1 LLPVL
6 SVVVPVFALILAG
19 FIAGK
24 TGKLGPNASAEINR
38 FVVWLALPAQ
48 LFTFTANSDW
58 QTLWQPGF
66 IIAFSAGCFAV
77 YIALLLYRWYH
88 TRDWVA
94 ASFTGLS
101 GSYANTGYMG
111 IPLCLLALGDSGLA
125 PAVIA
130 TLVVVCGLFGLA
142 IVFIEFGKQSHK
154 PWYEIIAIVLGS
166 LAKNPLL
173 VAPIAGAAWSA
184 SGLQMVEPAQQFLS
198 FLAAAASPCAL
209 VSIGLFLDAKERW
222 QSQRGLEPNVH
233 QVNRA
238 TRCSLA
244 SCRPYSRPTFI
255 LGSGC
260 RTHERPAHRHRSIY
274 ARAVLPSRWLRNL
287 THRFTNHAG
296 LDRDAVYDHLV
307 DQSDCLSGKTKTR
320 D

>member
-209 VSIGLFLDAKERW
+209 VSIGLFLMQKSEGKVSGVW
-222 QSQRGLEPNVH
+222 
-233 QVNRA
+233 
-238 TRCSLA
+238 SL
-244 SCRPYSRPTFI
+244 TFI
-255 LGSGC
+255 KLIVQPGVAWLVAGPILGLPLFWVQAAVLMSALPTGTGPFMLAQYYQADGSAISRVVLQTTLGSIV
-260 RTHERPAHRHRSIY
+260 T
-274 ARAVLPSRWLRNL
+274 
-287 THRFTNHAG
+287 
-296 LDRDAVYDHLV
+296 
-307 DQSDCLSGKTKTR
+307 LSMIIWWINQTT
-320 D
+320 

>member
-184 SGLQMVEPAQQFLS
+184 GGLQMVEPAQQFLS

-209 VSIGLFLDAKERW
+209 VSIGLFLMQKSEGKVSGVW
-222 QSQRGLEPNVH
+222 
-233 QVNRA
+233 
-238 TRCSLA
+238 SL
-244 SCRPYSRPTFI
+244 TFI
-255 LGSGC
+255 KLIVQPGVAWLVAGPILGLPLFWVQAAVLMSALPTGTGPFMLAQYYQADGSAISRVVLQTTLGSIV
-260 RTHERPAHRHRSIY
+260 S
-274 ARAVLPSRWLRNL
+274 
-287 THRFTNHAG
+287 
-296 LDRDAVYDHLV
+296 
-307 DQSDCLSGKTKTR
+307 LSMIIWWINQTA
-320 D
+320 

>member
-1 LLPVL
+1 MLPVL

-184 SGLQMVEPAQQFLS
+184 GGLQMVEPAQQFLS

-209 VSIGLFLDAKERW
+209 VSIGLFLMQKSEGKVSGVW
-222 QSQRGLEPNVH
+222 
-233 QVNRA
+233 
-238 TRCSLA
+238 SL
-244 SCRPYSRPTFI
+244 TFI
-255 LGSGC
+255 KLIVQPGVAWLVAGPILGLPLFWVQAAVLMSALPTGTGPFMLAQYYQADGSAISRVVLQTTLGSIV
-260 RTHERPAHRHRSIY
+260 S
-274 ARAVLPSRWLRNL
+274 
-287 THRFTNHAG
+287 
-296 LDRDAVYDHLV
+296 
-307 DQSDCLSGKTKTR
+307 LSMIIWWINQTA
-320 D
+320 

>member
-1 LLPVL
+1 MLPVL

-142 IVFIEFGKQSHK
+142 IVFIEFGKQAHK

-166 LAKNPLL
+166 LVKNPLL

-209 VSIGLFLDAKERW
+209 VSIGLFLMQKSDGKVSGVW
-222 QSQRGLEPNVH
+222 
-233 QVNRA
+233 
-238 TRCSLA
+238 SL
-244 SCRPYSRPTFI
+244 TFI
-255 LGSGC
+255 KLIVQPGVAWLVAGPILGLPLFWVQAAVLMSALPTGTGPFMLAQYYQADGSAISRIVLQTTLGSIV
-260 RTHERPAHRHRSIY
+260 T
-274 ARAVLPSRWLRNL
+274 
-287 THRFTNHAG
+287 
-296 LDRDAVYDHLV
+296 
-307 DQSDCLSGKTKTR
+307 LSMIIWWINQTA
-320 D
+320 

>member
-1 LLPVL
+1 MLPVP

-24 TGKLGPNASAEINR
+24 TGKLGPNASTEINR

-111 IPLCLLALGDSGLA
+111 IPLCLLALGDDGLA

-184 SGLQMVEPAQQFLS
+184 SGLQMIEPAQQFLS

-209 VSIGLFLDAKERW
+209 VSIGLFLMQKSDGKVSGVW
-222 QSQRGLEPNVH
+222 
-233 QVNRA
+233 
-238 TRCSLA
+238 SL
-244 SCRPYSRPTFI
+244 TFI
-255 LGSGC
+255 KLIVQPGVAWLVAGPILGLPLFWVQAAVLMSALPTGTGPFMLAQYYQADGSAISRIVLQTTLGSIV
-260 RTHERPAHRHRSIY
+260 T
-274 ARAVLPSRWLRNL
+274 
-287 THRFTNHAG
+287 
-296 LDRDAVYDHLV
+296 
-307 DQSDCLSGKTKTR
+307 LSMIIWWINQTA
-320 D
+320 

>member
-209 VSIGLFLDAKERW
+209 VSIGLFLMQKSDGKVSGVW
-222 QSQRGLEPNVH
+222 
-233 QVNRA
+233 
-238 TRCSLA
+238 SL
-244 SCRPYSRPTFI
+244 TFI
-255 LGSGC
+255 KLIVQPGVAWLVAGPILGLPLFWVQAAVLMSALPTGTGPFMLAQYYQADGSAISRVVLQTTLGSIV
-260 RTHERPAHRHRSIY
+260 T
-274 ARAVLPSRWLRNL
+274 
-287 THRFTNHAG
+287 
-296 LDRDAVYDHLV
+296 
-307 DQSDCLSGKTKTR
+307 LSMIIWWINQTS
-320 D
+320 

>member
-1 LLPVL
+1 MLPVL

-209 VSIGLFLDAKERW
+209 VSIGLFLMQKSEGKVSGVW
-222 QSQRGLEPNVH
+222 
-233 QVNRA
+233 
-238 TRCSLA
+238 SL
-244 SCRPYSRPTFI
+244 TFI
-255 LGSGC
+255 KLIVQPGVAWLVAGPILGLPLFWVQAAVLMSALPTGTGPFMLAQYYQADGSAISRVVLQTTLGSIV
-260 RTHERPAHRHRSIY
+260 T
-274 ARAVLPSRWLRNL
+274 
-287 THRFTNHAG
+287 
-296 LDRDAVYDHLV
+296 
-307 DQSDCLSGKTKTR
+307 LSMIIWWINQTA
-320 D
+320 

>member
-166 LAKNPLL
+166 LVKNPLL

-209 VSIGLFLDAKERW
+209 VSIGLFLMQKSEGKVSGVW
-222 QSQRGLEPNVH
+222 
-233 QVNRA
+233 
-238 TRCSLA
+238 SL
-244 SCRPYSRPTFI
+244 TFI
-255 LGSGC
+255 KLIVQPGVAWLVAGPILGLPLFWVQAAVLMSALPTGTGPFMLAQYYQADGSAISRIVLQTTLGSIV
-260 RTHERPAHRHRSIY
+260 T
-274 ARAVLPSRWLRNL
+274 
-287 THRFTNHAG
+287 
-296 LDRDAVYDHLV
+296 
-307 DQSDCLSGKTKTR
+307 LSMIIWWINQTA
-320 D
+320 

>member
-1 LLPVL
+1 MLPVL

-209 VSIGLFLDAKERW
+209 VSIGLFLMQKSEGKVSGVW
-222 QSQRGLEPNVH
+222 
-233 QVNRA
+233 
-238 TRCSLA
+238 SLTLIKLIVQPGVA
-244 SCRPYSRPTFI
+244 WLVAGPI
-255 LGSGC
+255 LGL
-260 RTHERPAHRHRSIY
+260 PLFWVQA
-274 ARAVLPSRWLRNL
+274 AVLMSALPTGTGPFMLAQYYQADGSAISRIVLQTTL
-287 THRFTNHAG
+287 GSIVT
-296 LDRDAVYDHLV
+296 
-307 DQSDCLSGKTKTR
+307 LSMIIWWINQTA
-320 D
+320 

>member
-166 LAKNPLL
+166 LVKNP
-173 VAPIAGAAWSA
+173 
-184 SGLQMVEPAQQFLS
+184 
-198 FLAAAASPCAL
+198 
-209 VSIGLFLDAKERW
+209 
-222 QSQRGLEPNVH
+222 
-233 QVNRA
+233 
-238 TRCSLA
+238 
-244 SCRPYSRPTFI
+244 
-255 LGSGC
+255 
-260 RTHERPAHRHRSIY
+260 
-274 ARAVLPSRWLRNL
+274 
-287 THRFTNHAG
+287 
-296 LDRDAVYDHLV
+296 
-307 DQSDCLSGKTKTR
+307 
-320 D
+320 

>member
-166 LAKNPLL
+166 LTKNPLL

-184 SGLQMVEPAQQFLS
+184 SGLQMIEPAQQFLS

-209 VSIGLFLDAKERW
+209 VSIGLFLMQKSDGKVSGVW
-222 QSQRGLEPNVH
+222 
-233 QVNRA
+233 
-238 TRCSLA
+238 SL
-244 SCRPYSRPTFI
+244 TFI
-255 LGSGC
+255 KLIVQPGVAWLVAGPILGL
-260 RTHERPAHRHRSIY
+260 PLFWVQA
-274 ARAVLPSRWLRNL
+274 AVLMSALPTGTGPFMLAQYYQADGSAISRIVLQTTL
-287 THRFTNHAG
+287 CSIIT
-296 LDRDAVYDHLV
+296 
-307 DQSDCLSGKTKTR
+307 LSMIIWWINQTA
-320 D
+320 

>member
-154 PWYEIIAIVLGS
+154 PWHEIIAIVLAS

-209 VSIGLFLDAKERW
+209 VSIGLFLMQKSDGKVSGVW
-222 QSQRGLEPNVH
+222 
-233 QVNRA
+233 
-238 TRCSLA
+238 SL
-244 SCRPYSRPTFI
+244 TFI
-255 LGSGC
+255 KLIVQPGVAWLVAGPILGLPLFWVQAAVLMSALPTGTGPFMLAQYYQADGSAISRVVLQTTLGS
-260 RTHERPAHRHRSIY
+260 I
-274 ARAVLPSRWLRNL
+274 L
-287 THRFTNHAG
+287 T
-296 LDRDAVYDHLV
+296 
-307 DQSDCLSGKTKTR
+307 LSLIIWWINQTT
-320 D
+320 

>member
-1 LLPVL
+1 MIPVL

-24 TGKLGPNASAEINR
+24 TGKLGPNASTEINR

-48 LFTFTANSDW
+48 LFNFTANSDW

-77 YIALLLYRWYH
+77 FIALLLYRWYN
-88 TRDWVA
+88 TRDWAA

-101 GSYANTGYMG
+101 GSYSNTGYMG

-130 TLVVVCGLFGLA
+130 TLVVVCGLFALA

-154 PWYEIIAIVLGS
+154 PWYEIIGIVLGS
-166 LAKNPLL
+166 LVKNPLL
-173 VAPIAGAAWSA
+173 VSPVAGVAWSA
-184 SGLQMVEPAQQFLS
+184 SGLQMLEPAQQFLS

-209 VSIGLFLDAKERW
+209 VSIGLFLMQKSDGKVSGVW
-222 QSQRGLEPNVH
+222 
-233 QVNRA
+233 
-238 TRCSLA
+238 SL
-244 SCRPYSRPTFI
+244 TFI
-255 LGSGC
+255 KLIVQPGVAWLVADPILGLPLFWVQAAVLMSALPTGTGPFMLAQYYQADGSAISRVVLQTTLGS
-260 RTHERPAHRHRSIY
+260 I
-274 ARAVLPSRWLRNL
+274 L
-287 THRFTNHAG
+287 T
-296 LDRDAVYDHLV
+296 
-307 DQSDCLSGKTKTR
+307 LSLIIWWINQTS
-320 D
+320 

>member
-209 VSIGLFLDAKERW
+209 VSIGLFLMQKSEGKVSGVW
-222 QSQRGLEPNVH
+222 
-233 QVNRA
+233 
-238 TRCSLA
+238 SL
-244 SCRPYSRPTFI
+244 TFI
-255 LGSGC
+255 KLIVQPGVAWLVAGPILGLPLFWVQAAVLMSALPTGTGPFMLAQYYQADGSAISRIVLQTTLGSIV
-260 RTHERPAHRHRSIY
+260 T
-274 ARAVLPSRWLRNL
+274 
-287 THRFTNHAG
+287 
-296 LDRDAVYDHLV
+296 
-307 DQSDCLSGKTKTR
+307 LSMIIWWINQTA
-320 D
+320 

>member
-1 LLPVL
+1 MLPVL

-209 VSIGLFLDAKERW
+209 VSIGLFLVQKSEGKVSGVW
-222 QSQRGLEPNVH
+222 
-233 QVNRA
+233 
-238 TRCSLA
+238 SL
-244 SCRPYSRPTFI
+244 TFI
-255 LGSGC
+255 KLIVQPGVAWLVAGPILGLPLFWVQAAVLMSALPTGTGPFMLAQYYQADGSAISRIVLQTTLGSIV
-260 RTHERPAHRHRSIY
+260 TLSMIIWWINQPA
-274 ARAVLPSRWLRNL
+274 
-287 THRFTNHAG
+287 
-296 LDRDAVYDHLV
+296 
-307 DQSDCLSGKTKTR
+307 
-320 D
+320 

>member
-1 LLPVL
+1 MLPVL

-48 LFTFTANSDW
+48 LFTFTLNSDW

-209 VSIGLFLDAKERW
+209 VSIGLFLMQKSEGKVSGVW
-222 QSQRGLEPNVH
+222 
-233 QVNRA
+233 
-238 TRCSLA
+238 SL
-244 SCRPYSRPTFI
+244 TFI
-255 LGSGC
+255 KLIVQPGVAWLVAGPILGLPLFWIQAAVLMSALPTGTGPFMLAQYYQADGSAISRIVLQTTLGSIV
-260 RTHERPAHRHRSIY
+260 T
-274 ARAVLPSRWLRNL
+274 
-287 THRFTNHAG
+287 
-296 LDRDAVYDHLV
+296 
-307 DQSDCLSGKTKTR
+307 LSMIIWWINQTA
-320 D
+320 

>member
-1 LLPVL
+1 MLPVL

-209 VSIGLFLDAKERW
+209 VSIGLFLMQKSEGKVSGVW
-222 QSQRGLEPNVH
+222 
-233 QVNRA
+233 
-238 TRCSLA
+238 SL
-244 SCRPYSRPTFI
+244 TFI
-255 LGSGC
+255 KLIVQPGVAWLVAGPFLGLPLFWVQAAVLMSALPTGTGPFMLAQYYQADGSAISRIVLQTTLGSIV
-260 RTHERPAHRHRSIY
+260 T
-274 ARAVLPSRWLRNL
+274 
-287 THRFTNHAG
+287 
-296 LDRDAVYDHLV
+296 
-307 DQSDCLSGKTKTR
+307 LSMIIWWINQTA
-320 D
+320 

>member
-1 LLPVL
+1 MLPVL

-166 LAKNPLL
+166 LVKNPLL

-209 VSIGLFLDAKERW
+209 VSIGLFLMQKSDGKVSGVW
-222 QSQRGLEPNVH
+222 
-233 QVNRA
+233 
-238 TRCSLA
+238 SL
-244 SCRPYSRPTFI
+244 TFI
-255 LGSGC
+255 KLIVQPGVAWLVAGPILGLPLFWVQAAVLMSALPTGTGPFMLAQYYQADGSAISRIVLQTTLGSIV
-260 RTHERPAHRHRSIY
+260 T
-274 ARAVLPSRWLRNL
+274 
-287 THRFTNHAG
+287 
-296 LDRDAVYDHLV
+296 
-307 DQSDCLSGKTKTR
+307 LSMIIWWINQTA
-320 D
+320 

>member
-1 LLPVL
+1 MLPVL

-24 TGKLGPNASAEINR
+24 TGKLGPNASTEINR

-111 IPLCLLALGDSGLA
+111 IPLCLLALGDDGLA

-209 VSIGLFLDAKERW
+209 VSIGLFLMQKSEGKVSGVW
-222 QSQRGLEPNVH
+222 
-233 QVNRA
+233 
-238 TRCSLA
+238 SL
-244 SCRPYSRPTFI
+244 TFI
-255 LGSGC
+255 KLIVQPGVAWLVAGPILGLPLFWVQAAVLMSALPTGTGPFMLAQYYQADGSAISRIVLQTTLGSIV
-260 RTHERPAHRHRSIY
+260 T
-274 ARAVLPSRWLRNL
+274 
-287 THRFTNHAG
+287 
-296 LDRDAVYDHLV
+296 
-307 DQSDCLSGKTKTR
+307 LSMIIWWINQTA
-320 D
+320 

>member
-24 TGKLGPNASAEINR
+24 TGKLGPNASTEINR

-111 IPLCLLALGDSGLA
+111 IPLCLLALGDDGLA

-184 SGLQMVEPAQQFLS
+184 SGLQMIEPAQQFLS

-209 VSIGLFLDAKERW
+209 VSIGLFLMQKSDGKVSGVW
-222 QSQRGLEPNVH
+222 
-233 QVNRA
+233 
-238 TRCSLA
+238 SL
-244 SCRPYSRPTFI
+244 TFI
-255 LGSGC
+255 KLIVQPGVAWLVAGPILGLPLFWVQAAVLMSALPTGTGPFMLAQYYQADGSAISRIVLQTTLGS
-260 RTHERPAHRHRSIY
+260 I
-274 ARAVLPSRWLRNL
+274 L
-287 THRFTNHAG
+287 T
-296 LDRDAVYDHLV
+296 
-307 DQSDCLSGKTKTR
+307 LSMIIWWINQTA
-320 D
+320 

>member
-1 LLPVL
+1 LIPVL

-24 TGKLGPNASAEINR
+24 TGKLGPNASTEINR

-48 LFTFTANSDW
+48 LFNFTANSDW

-88 TRDWVA
+88 TRDWAA

-101 GSYANTGYMG
+101 GSYSNTGYMG
-111 IPLCLLALGDSGLA
+111 IPLCLLALGDAGLA

-130 TLVVVCGLFGLA
+130 TLVVVCGLFALA

-154 PWYEIIAIVLGS
+154 PWYTIIGIVLGS

-173 VAPIAGAAWSA
+173 VAPVAGVAWSA
-184 SGLQMVEPAQQFLS
+184 SGLQMIEPAQQFLS

-209 VSIGLFLDAKERW
+209 VSIGLFLMQKSDGKVSGVW
-222 QSQRGLEPNVH
+222 
-233 QVNRA
+233 
-238 TRCSLA
+238 SL
-244 SCRPYSRPTFI
+244 TFI
-255 LGSGC
+255 KLIVQPGVAWLVAGPILGLPLFWVQAAVLMSALPTGTGPFMLAQYYQADGSAISRVVLQTTLGS
-260 RTHERPAHRHRSIY
+260 I
-274 ARAVLPSRWLRNL
+274 L
-287 THRFTNHAG
+287 T
-296 LDRDAVYDHLV
+296 
-307 DQSDCLSGKTKTR
+307 LSLIIWWINQTS
-320 D
+320 

>member
-66 IIAFSAGCFAV
+66 IIAFSAGCFVV

-209 VSIGLFLDAKERW
+209 VSIGLFLMQKSDGKVSGVW
-222 QSQRGLEPNVH
+222 
-233 QVNRA
+233 
-238 TRCSLA
+238 SL
-244 SCRPYSRPTFI
+244 TFI
-255 LGSGC
+255 KLIVQPGVAWLVAGPILGLPLFWVQAAVLMSALPTGTGPFMLAQYYQADGSAISRVVLQTTLGSIV
-260 RTHERPAHRHRSIY
+260 T
-274 ARAVLPSRWLRNL
+274 
-287 THRFTNHAG
+287 
-296 LDRDAVYDHLV
+296 
-307 DQSDCLSGKTKTR
+307 LSMIIWWINQTS
-320 D
+320 

>member
-1 LLPVL
+1 LIPVL

-24 TGKLGPNASAEINR
+24 TGKLGPNASTEINR

-166 LAKNPLL
+166 LVKNPLL

-209 VSIGLFLDAKERW
+209 VSIGLFLMQKSDGKVSGVW
-222 QSQRGLEPNVH
+222 
-233 QVNRA
+233 
-238 TRCSLA
+238 SL
-244 SCRPYSRPTFI
+244 TFI
-255 LGSGC
+255 KLIVQPGVAWLVAGPILGLPLFWVQAAVLMSALPTGTGPFMLAQYYQVDGSAISRIVLQTTLGSIV
-260 RTHERPAHRHRSIY
+260 T
-274 ARAVLPSRWLRNL
+274 
-287 THRFTNHAG
+287 
-296 LDRDAVYDHLV
+296 
-307 DQSDCLSGKTKTR
+307 LSMIIWWINQTA
-320 D
+320 

>member
-1 LLPVL
+1 MLPVL

-24 TGKLGPNASAEINR
+24 TGKLGPNASTEINR

-154 PWYEIIAIVLGS
+154 PWHEIIAIVLGS

-209 VSIGLFLDAKERW
+209 VSIGLFLMQKSDGKVSGVW
-222 QSQRGLEPNVH
+222 
-233 QVNRA
+233 
-238 TRCSLA
+238 SL
-244 SCRPYSRPTFI
+244 TFI
-255 LGSGC
+255 KLIVQPGVAWVVAGPILGLPLFWVQAAVLMSALPTGTGPFMLAQYYQADGSAISRVVLQTTLGS
-260 RTHERPAHRHRSIY
+260 I
-274 ARAVLPSRWLRNL
+274 L
-287 THRFTNHAG
+287 T
-296 LDRDAVYDHLV
+296 
-307 DQSDCLSGKTKTR
+307 LSLIIWWINQTS
-320 D
+320 

>member
-1 LLPVL
+1 LIPVL

-24 TGKLGPNASAEINR
+24 TGKLGPNASTEINR

-48 LFTFTANSDW
+48 LFNFTANSDW

-77 YIALLLYRWYH
+77 FIALLLYRWYN
-88 TRDWVA
+88 TRDWAA

-101 GSYANTGYMG
+101 GSYSNTGYMG

-130 TLVVVCGLFGLA
+130 TLVVVCGLFALA

-154 PWYEIIAIVLGS
+154 PWYEIIGIVLGS
-166 LAKNPLL
+166 LVKNPLL
-173 VAPIAGAAWSA
+173 VSPVAGVAWSA
-184 SGLQMVEPAQQFLS
+184 SGLQMLEPAQQFLS

-209 VSIGLFLDAKERW
+209 VSIGLFLMQKSDGKVSGVW
-222 QSQRGLEPNVH
+222 
-233 QVNRA
+233 
-238 TRCSLA
+238 SL
-244 SCRPYSRPTFI
+244 TFI
-255 LGSGC
+255 KLIVQPGVAWLVAGPILGL
-260 RTHERPAHRHRSIY
+260 PLFWVQA
-274 ARAVLPSRWLRNL
+274 AVLMSALPTGTGPFMLAQYYQANGSTISRVVLQTTVGSLL
-287 THRFTNHAG
+287 T
-296 LDRDAVYDHLV
+296 
-307 DQSDCLSGKTKTR
+307 LSLIIWWINQTS
-320 D
+320 

>member
-1 LLPVL
+1 MLPVL

-24 TGKLGPNASAEINR
+24 TGKLGPNASTEINR

-111 IPLCLLALGDSGLA
+111 IPLCLLALGDDGLA

-184 SGLQMVEPAQQFLS
+184 SGLQMIEPAQQFLS

-209 VSIGLFLDAKERW
+209 VSIGLFLMQKSDGKVSGVW
-222 QSQRGLEPNVH
+222 
-233 QVNRA
+233 
-238 TRCSLA
+238 SL
-244 SCRPYSRPTFI
+244 TFI
-255 LGSGC
+255 KLIVQPGVAWLVAEPILGLPLFWVQAAVLMSALPTGTGPFMLAQYYQADGSAISRIVLQTTLGSIV
-260 RTHERPAHRHRSIY
+260 T
-274 ARAVLPSRWLRNL
+274 
-287 THRFTNHAG
+287 
-296 LDRDAVYDHLV
+296 
-307 DQSDCLSGKTKTR
+307 LSMIIWWINQTA
-320 D
+320 

>member
-48 LFTFTANSDW
+48 LFNFTANSDW

-101 GSYANTGYMG
+101 GSYSNTGYMG

-173 VAPIAGAAWSA
+173 VAPIAGAGWSA

-209 VSIGLFLDAKERW
+209 VSIGLFLMQKSEGKVSGVW
-222 QSQRGLEPNVH
+222 
-233 QVNRA
+233 
-238 TRCSLA
+238 SL
-244 SCRPYSRPTFI
+244 TFI
-255 LGSGC
+255 KLIVQPGVAWLVAGPILGLPLFWVQAAVLMSALPTGTGPFMLAQYYQADGSAISRVVLQTTLGSIV
-260 RTHERPAHRHRSIY
+260 T
-274 ARAVLPSRWLRNL
+274 
-287 THRFTNHAG
+287 
-296 LDRDAVYDHLV
+296 
-307 DQSDCLSGKTKTR
+307 LSMIIWWINQTA
-320 D
+320 